1 MDASIEEITRVAKE
15 ELAREQFRARVEEAK
30 IRLRARKSIWQKIFP
45 FKIKIERI

>member
-1 MDASIEEITRVAKE
+1 MDASIEEITRVAQE